1 MASGNTGETYSTGW
15 YIAFIG
21 KSETDLSSYL
31 SVASIGTGSRIPRK
45 VCVSGGGEGRL
56 KGRPVVYP
64 RHTHTPKL

>member
-45 VCVSGGGEGRL
+45 VCVSGGGGSSQRQA
-56 KGRPVVYP
+56 RSISPT
-64 RHTHTPKL
+64 HTHT